1 MFGVDTIIHWLNL
14 AFHPEQYFE
23 VTMKFRDKDEDD
35 SHDQFRSRDH
45 RVKDPI
51 DMLISRRDAIYNEI
65 DRLNIE
71 VDHINDDI
79 QSMSKTTSQCL
90 GVQTRGDILSS
101 IGNDYC

>member
-1 MFGVDTIIHWLNL
+1 MITRCGNWVY
-14 AFHPEQYFE
+14 HPEQYFE
-23 VTMKFRDKDEDD
+23 VAMKFRDEDD
-35 SHDQFRSRDH
+35 DDSRDQFRSRDH

-65 DRLNIE
+65 DRLNVE

-79 QSMSKTTSQCL
+79 QSMSPVSNQCL
-90 GVQTRGDILSS
+90 SVQTRGEILSS